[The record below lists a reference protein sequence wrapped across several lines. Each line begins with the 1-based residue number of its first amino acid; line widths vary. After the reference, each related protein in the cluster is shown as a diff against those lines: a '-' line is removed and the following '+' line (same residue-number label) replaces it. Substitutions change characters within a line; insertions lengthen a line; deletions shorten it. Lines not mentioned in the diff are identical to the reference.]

1 MILQIQ
7 EKDANRR
14 LDKFLFAYLNN
25 APHSFVYKMLR
36 KKRIKLNNARATGSE
51 LLKSHDELRFFLSEE
66 TLSSCRKEKSFS
78 PAKPL
83 TGIIFEDENLLV
95 VNKPAGLPS
104 QGGKGINDH
113 LLARLLFYLQD
124 SADFSTFTP
133 AICNRLDTNTSG
145 LVICGKSLHT
155 LQAVNALF
163 AQQGQV
169 EKEYLA
175 VVHGNAG
182 KIGTSHTLQNFYV
195 KDEKTNKA
203 AILPAPSAFDDLV
216 ESCNGAKPVIT
227 RFTVLSATREFSLL
241 SVFPVTGRSHQIR
254 AHLASIGF
262 PLAGDKKY
270 GGKPLIPHYLLHC
283 RRLKL
288 PDLPP
293 WEAPLPDTFTRFKLE
308 HFGESC

>member
-7 EKDANRR
+7 EKDENRR

-36 KKRIKLNNARATGSE
+36 KKRIKLNGTRATGSE

-66 TLSSCRKEKSFS
+66 TLASCRKEKSFS

-104 QGGKGINDH
+104 QGGKCINDH
-113 LLARLLFYLQD
+113 LLARILFYLQD

-145 LVICGKSLHT
+145 LIICGKNLHT
-155 LQAVNALF
+155 LQTVNALF
-163 AQQGQV
+163 AQQGAV
-169 EKEYLA
+169 EKEYIA

-182 KIGTSHTLQNFYV
+182 KIGTSHTLQNFYI
-195 KDEKTNKA
+195 KNEKLNKA
-203 AILPAPSAFDDLV
+203 AILPAPPAFDDLV
-216 ESCNGAKPVIT
+216 ESGNGAKPVIT
-227 RFTVLSATREFSLL
+227 QFTVKAATHEFSLL
-241 SVFPVTGRSHQIR
+241 SVTPVTGRSHQIR
-254 AHLASIGF
+254 AHLASVGL
-262 PLAGDKKY
+262 PLVGDKKY
-270 GGKPLIPHYLLHC
+270 GGKPQIPRYLLHC
-283 RRLKL
+283 HRLKL
-288 PDLPP
+288 PNHPT
-293 WEAPLPDTFTRFKLE
+293 WQAPLPDTFTRFKLE
-308 HFGESC
+308 HFGKSC